1 MRALLQTAAVFL
13 AISTFVLAA
22 TESLADLKSKAN
34 LAHGG
39 DQAKFSMEY
48 AHRLLEDS
56 NALFTKGDVDKAQAE
71 IREIVDYARIGANA
85 AASSGKRQKQ
95 TEISLRELGKRM
107 HDIGETLAF
116 EDRGPVKEAVDEIEQ
131 VRSDL
136 LAKMFQK

>member
-1 MRALLQTAAVFL
+1 MRLLLQAAMVLL
-13 AISTFVLAA
+13 ALAGLGLAA

-39 DQAKFSMEY
+39 DQAKYSMEY

-56 NALFTKGDVDKAQAE
+56 NALFTKGDVEKAQAE
-71 IREIVDYARIGANA
+71 IREVVDYARIGANA
-85 AASSGKRQKQ
+85 ATSSGKRQKQ

-107 HDIGETLAF
+107 HDIGDTLAF
-116 EDRGPVKEAVDEIEQ
+116 EDRGPVKQAVEEIEQ

-136 LAKMFQK
+136 LTKMFQK

>member
-1 MRALLQTAAVFL
+1 MRALLQTAAFALVITGL
-13 AISTFVLAA
+13 ALAA
-22 TESLADLKSKAN
+22 TESLADLKSKAD

-39 DQAKFSMEY
+39 DQAKYSMEY

-56 NALFTKGDVDKAQAE
+56 NALFTKADLEKAQAE
-71 IREIVDYARIGANA
+71 IREIVDYARVAANA

-107 HDIGETLAF
+107 HDIGDTLAF
-116 EDRGPVKEAVDEIEQ
+116 EDRSPVRQAVEEIEQ

-136 LAKMFQK
+136 LTKMFQK

>member
-1 MRALLQTAAVFL
+1 MRALLRASAIILTITGLALAAV
-13 AISTFVLAA
+13 
-22 TESLADLKSKAN
+22 ESLADLKSRAD

-39 DQAKFSMEY
+39 DQAKFSLEY

-56 NALFTKGDVDKAQAE
+56 NAQFTKGDVEKGQAE

-107 HDIGETLAF
+107 HDIGDTLAF
-116 EDRGPVKEAVDEIEQ
+116 EDRGPVRQAVEEIEQ

-136 LAKMFQK
+136 LTKMFQK